1 MVRSAGDIELPR
13 YRGQQWIAPRLP
25 EQGQAWLLGGYK
37 SIRKERNERGAME
50 EALQQV
56 LDQEDWKWPQRT
68 VYFFSDP
75 HADCDAFIASLV
87 ASGGVKKTGPGDADF
102 KLTRAGRKARFLIG
116 GDCFDKG
123 PSNLRLLRMIRLLM
137 DAGARVKLLAGNHD
151 IRMQV
156 GIRSLEL
163 PRDPRTEHFFIRMGP
178 KAVPFLKEISDQY
191 LQGKRALRGVP
202 DSRTCRRKLFPRKR
216 WFREFPQLARWSL
229 HEQGLEGELKKLR
242 QKLETFESGCKRAGL
257 SMRRVY
263 AATRQWRRLFLHP
276 KGEFYWFYREM
287 KAVHREG
294 SFLFIH
300 AGLDDQGADIITG
313 EGVKHLNRQFYKL
326 LQQDLFEFYY
336 GPVANIIRTK
346 YRESDRPLTQRGVRR
361 LHRDGVHAIVHGHV
375 HRHHGQRIMLRK
387 GMLNFECDATID
399 AGTRR
404 KEGLQGPGAAVTIF
418 RPDKTVLGISTDYP
432 YVKVFDPKAFSR
444 HLKGARKS

>member
-1 MVRSAGDIELPR
+1 MKASASNIKLPR
-13 YRGQQWIAPRLP
+13 YRGQQWINARLP
-25 EQGQAWLLGGYK
+25 EQGQAWLLGRHK
-37 SIRKERNERGAME
+37 SIRKERNHHGAMG
-50 EALQQV
+50 EALQQA
-56 LDQEDWKWPQRT
+56 LDQDDWKWPKRT
-68 VYFFSDP
+68 LYFFSDP
-75 HADCDAFIASLV
+75 HADSDAFIASLV
-87 ASGGVKKTGPGDADF
+87 ASGGLKKTGPEDTDF

-137 DAGARVKLLAGNHD
+137 DAGADVKLLAGNHD

-163 PRDPRTEHFFIRMGP
+163 QPDPRTEHFFIRMGP
-178 KAVPFLKEISDQY
+178 KVVPFLKEISDQY
-191 LQGKRALRGVP
+191 LQGKGALRGVP
-202 DSRTCRRKLFPRKR
+202 DSSTCRRKLYPRKR

-229 HEQGLEGELKKLR
+229 HEQGLESELKKMR
-242 QKLETFESGCKRAGL
+242 KKLEVFESSCAHAGL
-257 SMRRVY
+257 SMRMVF
-263 AATRQWRRLFLHP
+263 AATQQWRRLFLHP
-276 KGEFYWFYREM
+276 KGEFYWFYRKM

-313 EGVKHLNRQFYKL
+313 EGVKHLNRQFHKL

-336 GPVANIIRTK
+336 GPVANTIRTK
-346 YRESDRPLTQRGVRR
+346 YRESDRPLTARGVRR
-361 LHRDGVHAIVHGHV
+361 LHRDGLHVIVHGHV

-399 AGTRR
+399 RGTRR
-404 KEGLQGPGAAVTIF
+404 KEGLQGHGAAVTIF

-432 YVKVFDPKAFSR
+432 YVKVFKPEAFSR
-444 HLKGARKS
+444 HLNGDRKS

>member
-1 MVRSAGDIELPR
+1 MKASSGNIELPR
-13 YRGQQWIAPRLP
+13 YRGLQWIAPRLP
-25 EQGQAWLLGGYK
+25 TQGQAWLLGGHK
-37 SIRKERNERGAME
+37 SISKERTHRGAMAK
-50 EALQQV
+50 ALQQV
-56 LDQEDWKWPQRT
+56 LDQDDWKWPRRPL
-68 VYFFSDP
+68 YFFSDL
-75 HADCDAFIASLV
+75 HADCDALIASLV
-87 ASGGVKKTGPGDADF
+87 ASGGVKKTGPEDADF
-102 KLTRAGRKARFLIG
+102 KLTRTGRKARFLIG

-123 PSNLRLLRMIRLLM
+123 PSNLRLLRMIRLLL
-137 DAGARVKLLAGNHD
+137 DAGADVKLLAGNHD

-163 PRDPRTEHFFIRMGP
+163 PPDPRTEHFFIRMGP
-178 KAVPFLKEISDQY
+178 KAVPFLREISDQY
-191 LQGKRALRGVP
+191 LQGKRALQGIP

-229 HEQGLEGELKKLR
+229 HEQGLEGELKKMR
-242 QKLETFESGCKRAGL
+242 KKLETFESSCKRAGL
-257 SMRRVY
+257 SLRRVY
-263 AATRQWRRLFLHP
+263 AAAQQWRRLFLHP

-287 KAVHREG
+287 KAVQRER

-300 AGLDDQGADIITG
+300 AGLDDQGADMITG
-313 EGVKHLNRQFYKL
+313 EGIKHLNRRFHKL

-336 GPVANIIRTK
+336 GPVANLIRTK

-399 AGTRR
+399 RGTRS

-418 RPDKTVLGISTDYP
+418 RPDRTVLGISTDYP
-432 YVKVFDPKAFSR
+432 YIKVLEPDAFSR
-444 HLKGARKS
+444 HLNGTRKS